1 MGIFQKKYES
11 VSDEKLMGMISKK
24 DKRAFEEIYDRYS
37 KRMVNYFFKM
47 LWQNEE
53 KAQDIM
59 QDLFAKIIEKPQLF
73 DENRNFKTWI
83 YSVAHNMC
91 KNEYRKAE
99 VRKNTSYEIKGDVEG
114 EKGIDTIEKL
124 DLKDFQN
131 KLREVLKTIDET
143 KAETFKFRYFEEL
156 SIKEISE
163 IMECSEGTV
172 KSRIFYTLKI
182 LNTELEEFRG
192 ILLNE

>member
-1 MGIFQKKYES
+1 MALFGRKYES
-11 VSDEKLMGMISKK
+11 VTDEKLMVLIAKK

-37 KRMVNYFFKM
+37 KRMLNYFFKM

-59 QDLFAKIIEKPQLF
+59 HDLFAKLIEKPELF
-73 DENRNFKTWI
+73 DETRNFKTWI
-83 YSVAHNMC
+83 YSIAHNMC
-91 KNEYRKAE
+91 KNEYRRVE
-99 VRKNTSYEIKGDVEG
+99 VRKNTSYEIKGDVED
-114 EKGIDTIEKL
+114 EKGKNTIKDL
-124 DLKDFQN
+124 DLKDFHE
-131 KLREVLKTIDET
+131 KLNDVLKTIDES
-143 KAETFKFRYFEEL
+143 KSETFKYRYFEEL

-182 LNTELEEFRG
+182 LNAELEEFRG
-192 ILLNE
+192 ILLNN